1 MEEKLAR
8 LSVLLNQ
15 VWDLDK
21 AASVL
26 RWDQQTYMPPGGA
39 PARAEQLATLSRL
52 SHTLFVVDEIG
63 ALLEALQP
71 LVDSSELAPS
81 SNAASLIR
89 VVARD
94 YEKMRRVPSELVAE
108 RARASALAQ
117 EVWARARSRA
127 DFSLFAPYLE
137 KNVALNV
144 ELAEALGYEECLYDA
159 LLDQFEPEMK
169 TSQVA
174 QLFEELKTALVPLV
188 TAITEENPPVD
199 DTVLTQAFDEQKQLG
214 FSRQVIAELGFDFER
229 GRQDISLHPF
239 TSSFSPNDVRLT
251 TRVARQQL
259 KAALFSLLHESGHG
273 IYDQGIDEQLAR
285 TPLADGASLGVHE
298 SQSRL
303 WENVVGRSR
312 DFWTHYFPRLQSV
325 FPQQLGEVDLETFYR
340 AINKVAPSYIRVEA
354 DEVTYN
360 LHIFIRFELEQ
371 ALLEG
376 DLAVS
381 HLPEAWNE
389 KMKAYLGLVPPDDA
403 LGVLQDIHWA
413 GGAMG
418 YFPTYALG
426 NMLAVQFFNQALAE
440 RPAIAEQI
448 TRGEFERLYAWLREN
463 IYQHGRKYTPA
474 ELTQRVT
481 DDTIQAGPFIQYV
494 KQKYGGIYN
503 L

>member
-1 MEEKLAR
+1 
-8 LSVLLNQ
+8 
-15 VWDLDK
+15 
-21 AASVL
+21 
-26 RWDQQTYMPPGGA
+26 
-39 PARAEQLATLSRL
+39 
-52 SHTLFVVDEIG
+52 
-63 ALLEALQP
+63 
-71 LVDSSELAPS
+71 
-81 SNAASLIR
+81 
-89 VVARD
+89 
-94 YEKMRRVPSELVAE
+94 
-108 RARASALAQ
+108 
-117 EVWARARSRA
+117 
-127 DFSLFAPYLE
+127 
-137 KNVALNV
+137 
-144 ELAEALGYEECLYDA
+144 
-159 LLDQFEPEMK
+159 
-169 TSQVA
+169 VA

>member
-8 LSVLLNQ
+8 LGVLLNQ
-15 VWDLDK
+15 VWDLNK

-39 PARAEQLATLSRL
+39 PARAVQLATLSRL
-52 SHTLFVVDEIG
+52 SHTLFVTDEIG
-63 ALLEALQP
+63 ELLDALQP
-71 LVDSSELAPS
+71 LLDNSELDPM
-81 SNAASLIR
+81 SNTASLIR

-117 EVWARARSRA
+117 EVWARARARA
-127 DFSLFAPYLE
+127 DFSLIAPYLE
-137 KNVALNV
+137 KNVELNV

-169 TSQVA
+169 TSRVA
-174 QLFEELKTALVPLV
+174 QLFQELKAALVPIV
-188 TAITEENPPVD
+188 TVITEENPPVD
-199 DTVLTQAFDEQKQLG
+199 DTILAQTFDEQKQLD

-251 TRVARQQL
+251 TRVARHQL

-285 TPLADGASLGVHE
+285 TPSADGASLGVHE

-312 DFWTHYFPRLQSV
+312 NFWTYYFPRLQSV
-325 FPQQLGEVDLETFYR
+325 FPQQMGEVDLEAFYR

-381 HLPEAWNE
+381 ELPEAWNE

-440 RPAIAEQI
+440 RPEIAEQI
-448 TRGEFERLYAWLREN
+448 TKGEFDQLYAWLREN

-481 DDTIQAGPFIQYV
+481 DNTIQAGPFIQYV
-494 KQKYGGIYN
+494 KQKYGSIYN